1 MKAIVLIA
9 SLLAAFTASASDKLE
24 LSIRM
29 YLNNELIKSEL
40 VESQSGRQHVLTA
53 DKLLKFD
60 VTPLASESTV
70 KLSSVMYTFNEG
82 AFQQLEEPELEVA
95 FNKPAV
101 IEVGTEGGE
110 IFKIE
115 VVAKKI

>member
-1 MKAIVLIA
+1 
-9 SLLAAFTASASDKLE
+9 
-24 LSIRM
+24 M

-70 KLSSVMYTFNEG
+70 KLLRISLIPIGHFTVNRSPEQRSSGSF
-82 AFQQLEEPELEVA
+82 LLLP
-95 FNKPAV
+95 
-101 IEVGTEGGE
+101 
-110 IFKIE
+110 
-115 VVAKKI
+115 